1 MLDRLRGIFGRTF
14 KPLAQRLLKW
24 GVTPDAV
31 TIVGTLG
38 VILASLILFP
48 MGHLFA
54 GTMVVWF
61 FAMSDAIDGLMARL
75 SGRASNWGAFLDSNL
90 DRMADA
96 AIFTGLGV
104 YLLGEGEN
112 LGALAALTCLIFG
125 SLVPY
130 ARAKAEGLGYNATV
144 GIAERGD
151 RLLAALVAAGLVGL
165 GLSVAVLVVTL
176 VVLAAAAAF
185 TLGQRMYVVY
195 KQVRAEERAAAESPA
210 SAAEEA

>member
-1 MLDRLRGIFGRTF
+1 MLDRLRGIFGTIFR
-14 KPLAQRLLKW
+14 PLAERLLKW

-38 VILASLILFP
+38 VILGALILFP
-48 MGHLFA
+48 MGYLFA

-75 SGRASNWGAFLDSNL
+75 SGRASSWGAFLDSNL

-104 YLLGEGEN
+104 YLLNEGERV
-112 LGALAALTCLIFG
+112 GAVAALTCLIFG

-151 RLLAALVAAGLVGL
+151 RLLAALVSAGLVGL

-176 VVLAAAAAF
+176 AVLAVASAF

-195 KQVRAEERAAAESPA
+195 KQVKAEGQADV
-210 SAAEEA
+210 EAPTANGDA